1 MLNVIILNVIFGVI
15 VDTFGFLRDQ
25 NKVCVCAPLS
35 AAFIGRVVAAAGV
48 ASSAKHHGGREL
60 YLASLLS
67 LNRIRLDAHPGDAG
81 ESGGH
86 GRDMLHLQHGQE
98 GVRPA
103 RRGVRAARGTRPGVG
118 GTRITRRGSR
128 SRARR
133 FQRHVD
139 LDHDK

>member
-1 MLNVIILNVIFGVI
+1 MSSYQL
-15 VDTFGFLRDQ
+15 TFYVVLLL
-25 NKVCVCAPLS
+25 AALMLS
-35 AAFIGRVVAAAGV
+35 AMFAGIET
-48 ASSAKHHGGREL
+48 GI
-60 YLASLLS
+60 YT